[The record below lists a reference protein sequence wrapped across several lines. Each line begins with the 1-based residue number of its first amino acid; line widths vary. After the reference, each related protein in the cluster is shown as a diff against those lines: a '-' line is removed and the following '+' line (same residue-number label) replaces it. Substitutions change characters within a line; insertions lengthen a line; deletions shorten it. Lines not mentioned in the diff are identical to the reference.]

1 MSSPALDVLFIWHM
15 HQPYY
20 GVGDEGDFE
29 LPWVRLHALKSYFDM
44 AWLMAENPQMRATF
58 NFSGSLLLQL
68 QEWVEGGRRDRW
80 WHLSRASLEELSA
93 SDRLAIVHHFFSL
106 NHPHGVRSLPRYAEL
121 LDARQERGEE
131 VCARE
136 WGPGEFGDLQM
147 LFNLAWCGF
156 AAQEE
161 YPQLRAWRDQGR
173 DFSREDRQALLDLH
187 LEIMARVLPLYRDL
201 WERGQIEVSLTPM
214 FHPIVPLLIDTDAA
228 LRATPDRPTPPR
240 LQAPDDARRH
250 IQEALAYAEAI
261 FGRRPSGMWPSEGSV
276 SPEAV
281 ALFEEAGVRWIA
293 SDEAILNGSCDFERD
308 RDLWRSW
315 RLNQAP
321 NVALFFRDH
330 GLSDRLGFSY
340 AHMSADD
347 AANDLIGALEGI
359 ARAAHRDEN
368 PRPMAAIILDGENPW
383 EHYPDDGRPFLQ
395 ALYDRLREHAFLTPS
410 TPDDHL
416 RQGARSGQLE
426 RLHSGSWILG
436 NYQIWIGHPETNLA
450 WELLGN
456 ATRWF
461 EGQPQPDAE
470 DAQALKSWRRAHQ
483 ALMMAQGSDWFWWYG
498 DDFSSEQDALFDS
511 IFRALL
517 RHVYTLLGEEP
528 PSRLHHPLNEGEGGK
543 AAVAAH
549 RAPTHPIHPRIDG
562 RRGGFFDWEGAGS
575 YLPRSGYGAMFE
587 TTRYVDQI
595 LYGLNAEQIFVRVD
609 PGPDLR
615 DHLHLELRLTCGQTT
630 STIALH
636 PDFHGQPRAQSPLAT
651 TPLTDW
657 AYAQCWELALSRKAL
672 NCSAAQKIDLRIAVF
687 DGSHELRL
695 IPAEHPLKMDLS
707 ASPDDW
713 FV

>member
-1 MSSPALDVLFIWHM
+1 MSTPSLDVLFIWHM

-20 GVGDEGDFE
+20 GVGDQGDFE
-29 LPWVRLHALKSYFDM
+29 LPWVRLHAVKAYFDM
-44 AWLMAENPQMRATF
+44 AWLLAENPQMHATF

-68 QEWVEGGRRDRW
+68 QEWVEEGRRDAW
-80 WHLSRASLEELSA
+80 WHLSRASLDELSA
-93 SDRLAIVHHFFSL
+93 GDRRTLVHHFFSL

-121 LDARQERGEE
+121 LDAREARGEE

-136 WGPGEFGDLQM
+136 WGEAEFGDLQM

-156 AAQEE
+156 AALEE
-161 YPQLRAWRDQGR
+161 YPRLRAWRDQGR
-173 DFSREDRQALLDLH
+173 DFSREDRLALLDLH
-187 LEIMARVLPLYRDL
+187 IEIMARVLPLYREL
-201 WERGQIEVSLTPM
+201 WERGQIEVSVTPM
-214 FHPIVPLLIDTDAA
+214 FHPIMPLLIDTDTAR
-228 LRATPDRPTPPR
+228 RATPQRPTPPR

-250 IQEALAYAEAI
+250 IAQALEYAEAI

-281 ALFEEAGVRWIA
+281 ALFEGAGVRWIA
-293 SDEAILNGSCDFERD
+293 SDEAILAGSCDFERD

-321 NVALFFRDH
+321 QTAIFFRDH

-340 AHMSADD
+340 AHMDADE
-347 AANDLIGALEGI
+347 AAADLIGALEGI

-383 EHYPDDGRPFLQ
+383 EHYPEDGRLFLQ
-395 ALYDRLREHAFLTPS
+395 ALYERLGDHASLVPS
-410 TPDDHL
+410 TPGDHL
-416 RQGARSGQLE
+416 ARGGSSGHLE
-426 RLHSGSWILG
+426 HLHSGSWILG
-436 NYQIWIGHPETNLA
+436 NYQIWIGHSETNLA
-450 WELLGN
+450 WELLGE
-456 ATRWF
+456 ATRWLD
-461 EGQPQPDAE
+461 EQPPPDAE
-470 DAQALKSWRRAHQ
+470 DSRAHQSFQTAHQ

-517 RHVYTLLGEEP
+517 RRVYTSPGHEP
-528 PSRLHHPLNEGEGGK
+528 PGRLHHPINDSK
-543 AAVAAH
+543 TPPDVAAH
-549 RAPTHPIHPRIDG
+549 RVPTHPISPRIDG

-595 LYGLNAEQIFVRVD
+595 LYGCDHDRLYVRVD

-615 DHLHLELRLTCGQTT
+615 EHLHLELRLTSHTGT

-636 PDFHGQPRAQSPLAT
+636 PNPSGQPRALSPDAPTALV
-651 TPLTDW
+651 DW
-657 AYAQCWELALSRKAL
+657 AFAQCWELALSRAAL
-672 NCSAAQKIDLRIAVF
+672 DCLATPAVDLRLAVL
-687 DGSHELRL
+687 DGTRELRHL
-695 IPAEHPLKMDLS
+695 PVEHPLTIELT